1 MAKRSA
7 PATTPHRQPSNL
19 TTNNLAVFGLPAVA
33 DLIRT
38 ALAEDVGRGDI
49 TTRLTV
55 PATARAR
62 GTLLAKQDGVLAG
75 LPLVERVFDAVG
87 VGVVVTTSAADG
99 DAFDNGARLATV
111 EGPAA
116 NVLVG
121 ERLALNLVQRLS
133 GVATL
138 TRRYVVAV
146 RGTTARIIDTRKT
159 TPGLRVLEKYAVR
172 MGGGVNHRAGLDDG
186 ILIKDNHLVAAGGVT
201 AAISAARRG
210 APHGLKVQVECAT
223 LDQVDEALA
232 AGAGALLLDNMST
245 DAMADAVRRVA
256 GRIPVEA
263 SGGVNLST
271 VRAIAETG
279 VDLISVGA
287 LTHSAPAVDIS
298 LKISLI

>member
-1 MAKRSA
+1 MARRGV
-7 PATTPHRQPSNL
+7 PPTTNNL
-19 TTNNLAVFGLPAVA
+19 TTNNQLFDLPAVA

-55 PATARAR
+55 PAAARAR

-75 LPLVERVFDAVG
+75 LPLVERVFTALG
-87 VGVVVTTSAADG
+87 GRVTIQTFVSDGAALKSG
-99 DAFDNGARLATV
+99 SRVASV

-116 NVLVG
+116 DVLIG
-121 ERLALNLVQRLS
+121 ERLALNFVQQLS

-138 TRRYVVAV
+138 TRRYVDAV
-146 RGTTARIIDTRKT
+146 RGTKARVIDTRKT

-172 MGGGVNHRAGLDDG
+172 MGGGGNHRAGLDDG

-201 AAISAARRG
+201 AAVSAARG
-210 APHGLKVQVECAT
+210 AAPHGLKVQVECAT
-223 LDQVDEALA
+223 QAQVEEAIA
-232 AGAGALLLDNMST
+232 AGADAILLDNMST
-245 DAMADAVRRVA
+245 ADMAEAVRRIA
-256 GRIPVEA
+256 GRAVVEA
-263 SGGVNLST
+263 SGGVTLET

-287 LTHSAPAVDIS
+287 LTHSAPALDLS
-298 LKISLI
+298 LKIQLT